1 MMRKIKMA
9 IKYSLP
15 DRYALHHSGISG
27 GMGDILTC
35 KDNHLDRTVI
45 IKILKDG
52 EEERRLLDEQKALLK
67 LRSKHVVQ
75 LYDLIDLKVEGKVKK
90 GIVLEYIDGHDIEYK
105 EKEEINDTL
114 KKLWQISCGLSD
126 IHSAGV
132 IHRDIKPNNIRTNND
147 GIIKILDFGL
157 ARSSGTEAFTHS
169 VIGTL
174 GYMAP
179 ELWKRKNISFDQMI
193 DVYAFGVV
201 VLDLFG
207 IEKPDE
213 LYEQPPLPI
222 DKIENLK
229 SILPKDLAE
238 TFTSCLAHDKTKR
251 PSMSLVKDII
261 AKHLLKDRHRALF
274 VLNNKK
280 YEINSKNRSATISWG
295 DNGSMHIYYNGF
307 DFIVLKITGIATIN
321 NQSVVVNKKFP
332 SCSVI
337 TLTNGRSRN
346 FVTFDISRPEVI
358 S

>member
-1 MMRKIKMA
+1 MA
-9 IKYSLP
+9 IKYVLP
-15 DRYALHHSGISG
+15 DRYSLNHSEISG

-35 KDNHLDRTVI
+35 LDNHLDRKVI
-45 IKILKDG
+45 IKIIKDG

-75 LYDLIDLKVEGKVKK
+75 LYDLIDLQVEGKTKK
-90 GIVLEYIDGHDIEYK
+90 GIVLEYIDGHDIKYDAK
-105 EKEEINDTL
+105 ENIKDTL
-114 KKLWQISCGLSD
+114 KNLWQISCGLSD

-132 IHRDIKPNNIRTNND
+132 IHRDIKPNNIRTNID

-179 ELWKRKNISFDQMI
+179 ELWKRKNISFDEMI

-201 VLDLFG
+201 VLDLLG

-213 LYEQPPLPI
+213 LYEQPPMPI
-222 DKIENLK
+222 TGIDSLEK
-229 SILPKDLAE
+229 ILPKDLAVI
-238 TFTSCLAHDKTKR
+238 FNSCLDYDKAKR
-251 PSMSLVKDII
+251 PKMSLVRDLI

-274 VLNNKK
+274 VLNSKK
-280 YEINSKNRSATISWG
+280 YEINSKNRNVTITWG
-295 DNGSMHIYYNGF
+295 GGGSMQIFYDGF
-307 DFIVLKITGIATIN
+307 DFLVVKITGSATIN
-321 NQSVVVNKKFP
+321 NKAVVVNKKFP

-337 TLTNGRSRN
+337 TLINGKSRT

>member
-1 MMRKIKMA
+1 MA
-9 IKYSLP
+9 IKYVLPNRYSLN
-15 DRYALHHSGISG
+15 HSGIGG

-35 KDNHLDRTVI
+35 LDNHLDRKVI

-75 LYDLIDLKVEGKVKK
+75 LYDLIDLQVEGKTKK
-90 GIVLEYIDGHDIEYK
+90 GIVLEYIDGHDIKYDAK
-105 EKEEINDTL
+105 EKLNDTL
-114 KKLWQISCGLSD
+114 KNLWQISCGLSD

-132 IHRDIKPNNIRTNND
+132 IHRDIKPNNIRTNID

-201 VLDLFG
+201 VLDLLG

-213 LYEQPPLPI
+213 LYEQPPMPI
-222 DKIENLK
+222 TNIDSLEK
-229 SILPKDLAE
+229 ILPKDLA
-238 TFTSCLAHDKTKR
+238 TIFNSCLDYDKAKR
-251 PSMSLVKDII
+251 PKMSLVRDLI

-274 VLNNKK
+274 VLNSKK
-280 YEINSKNRSATISWG
+280 YEINSKNRNVTITWG
-295 DNGSMHIYYNGF
+295 GSGSMQIFYNGF
-307 DFIVLKITGIATIN
+307 DFLVLKITGSATIN
-321 NQSVVVNKKFP
+321 NKTVVINKKFP
-332 SCSVI
+332 NCSVI
-337 TLTNGRSRN
+337 TLINGKSRT

>member
-1 MMRKIKMA
+1 MA
-9 IKYSLP
+9 IKYVLP
-15 DRYALHHSGISG
+15 NRYLLNHSGIGG

-35 KDNHLDRTVI
+35 LDNHLDRTVI

-75 LYDLIDLKVEGKVKK
+75 LYDLIDLQVDGKSKK
-90 GIVLEYIDGHDIEYK
+90 GIVLEYIDGHDIKHNEK
-105 EKEEINDTL
+105 EKVNDIL
-114 KKLWQISCGLSD
+114 KNLWQVSCGLSD

-132 IHRDIKPNNIRTNND
+132 IHRDIKPNNIRTNID

-157 ARSSGTEAFTHS
+157 ARTSGKEAFTHS

-201 VLDLFG
+201 ALDLLG

-213 LYEQPPLPI
+213 LYEQPPMPI
-222 DKIENLK
+222 TNIRGLEK
-229 SILPKDLAE
+229 ILPKDLENA
-238 TFTSCLAHDKTKR
+238 FISCLAYDKEKR
-251 PSMSLVKDII
+251 PTMSLVRDLI
-261 AKHLLKDRHRALF
+261 AKYLLKDRHRALF
-274 VLNNKK
+274 VLNRKK
-280 YEINSKNRSATISWG
+280 YEINSKNRNVTINWG
-295 DNGSMHIYYNGF
+295 SGGSMQIFYNGF
-307 DFIVLKITGIATIN
+307 DFLVSNITGSATIN
-321 NQSVVVNKKFP
+321 NKAVVINKKFP

-337 TLTNGRSRN
+337 TLINEKSRT